1 MKPSVLILY
10 NQPIAK
16 EGIYSESEAGV
27 LDEVASVKEALEL
40 LKIPHR
46 VVGVDVFADISKILA
61 QSAEQVVFN
70 LVEGFHES
78 QSDANHVPTLCRS
91 FGKGCTGGDTHTLTL
106 AFDKWQSKLLLQS
119 MGLPV
124 PKAAIVP
131 VGRKVQKS
139 QLPPGPY
146 IVKPVAADASEGID
160 SHSVVAKPG
169 TALDKVVAQIHTQF
183 GQSALV
189 EQFVGKRELNVSVVQ
204 MGDEV
209 RVMPLAEID
218 FSTYTADKPR
228 IVCYKAKW
236 IEDSFEYQNTPR
248 IIPAPISQKVAQHVR
263 QCALDTWHAL
273 GCQDYARVDFRLDEK
288 GRPFIMEA
296 NPNPDISSYGG
307 FVAALAAGHISY
319 AEFVEAMVTN
329 AASRIGI
336 GGMARS
342 ELWPCE
348 HSKAHGSKLTARS
361 SKIRYAAA
369 SDRKAVHE
377 FIKATNFF
385 RPDEVDVAMEVFDD
399 ALKNGPDGHYQSYVI
414 DENKKPVGWVCFGPT
429 PCTIGTYDLYWIA
442 VDPACQSKGYG
453 RILMTFAEQQIK
465 KHGGRL
471 VIVETSGRPSYIATR
486 KFYLKIGYLE
496 SSRVWDFYAPGDD
509 KIIYIKR
516 L

>member
-16 EGIYSESEAGV
+16 EGAYTESEAGV
-27 LDEVASVKEALEL
+27 LDEVAAVKEALEL

-46 VVGVDVFADISKILA
+46 VVGVDVFADISKVLA

-78 QSDANHVPTLCRS
+78 QSDANYVPTLCRS

-169 TALDKVVAQIHTQF
+169 AALDKVVAEIHSQF

-189 EQFVGKRELNVSVVQ
+189 EQFVGNRELNVSVVQ

-218 FSTYTADKPR
+218 FSTFTDDKPR
-228 IVCYKAKW
+228 IVGYRAKW
-236 IEDSFEYQNTPR
+236 LEDSFEYQNTPR
-248 IIPAPISQKVAQHVR
+248 IIPAPVSQKVAQHVR

-307 FVAALAAGHISY
+307 FIAALAAGHIPY
-319 AEFVEAMVTN
+319 AEFVEAMVAN
-329 AASRIGI
+329 AAGRI
-336 GGMARS
+336 S
-342 ELWPCE
+342 
-348 HSKAHGSKLTARS
+348 GSAAVSTHHTKQKTQS
-361 SKIRYAAA
+361 YKHIRYAAA

-399 ALKNGPDGHYQSYVI
+399 AIDKGPDGHYQSYVI
-414 DENKKPVGWVCFGPT
+414 DENGKPVGWVCFGPT
-429 PCTIGTYDLYWIA
+429 PCTIGTFDLYWIA

-453 RILMTFAEQQIK
+453 RILMTFAENKIK

-486 KFYLKIGYLE
+486 KFYLKIDYLE
-496 SSRVWDFYAPGDD
+496 SSRVWDFYAPDDD

>member
-10 NQPIAK
+10 NQPCGK
-16 EGIYSESEAGV
+16 DGQFTESEAGV
-27 LDEVASVKEALEL
+27 LNEVAAVKEALEL

-46 VVGVDVFADISKILA
+46 AVGAEVFADIAKILA

-70 LVEGFHES
+70 LVEGFCQS

-91 FGKGCTGGDTHTLTL
+91 FGKGCTGGDSHTLTL

-119 MGLPV
+119 MGLPA

-131 VGRKVQKS
+131 VGRKAQKS

-160 SHSVVAKPG
+160 AHSVVAKPG
-169 TALDKVVAQIHTQF
+169 AAFDKVIAQIHSQF
-183 GQSALV
+183 GQPALV
-189 EQFVGKRELNVSVVQ
+189 EQFVGKRELNVSIVQ

-218 FSTYTADKPR
+218 FSTFTDDKPR
-228 IVCYKAKW
+228 IVGYSAKW
-236 IEDSFEYQNTPR
+236 LEDSFEYQNTPR
-248 IIPAPISQKVAQHVR
+248 VIPAPISQKIARRVR
-263 QCALDTWHAL
+263 EVALDVWHAL
-273 GCQDYARVDFRLDEK
+273 GCQDYTRVDFRLDEK
-288 GRPFIMEA
+288 GRPFIIEA
-296 NPNPDISSYGG
+296 NPNPDISPEGG
-307 FVAALAAGHISY
+307 FAAALAAGHIPY
-319 AEFVEAMVTN
+319 AKFVEAMVAN
-329 AASRIGI
+329 AARRIT
-336 GGMARS
+336 AQ
-342 ELWPCE
+342 LHPLTQN
-348 HSKAHGSKLTARS
+348 SKLKAQNY
-361 SKIRYAAA
+361 KHIRYAAA
-369 SDRKAVHE
+369 CDRKAVHE

-414 DENKKPVGWVCFGPT
+414 DENNTPVGWVCFGPT

-465 KHGGRL
+465 KRGGRL
-471 VIVETSGRPSYIATR
+471 VIVETSGRPGYIATR

-496 SSRVWDFYAPGDD
+496 SSRVWDFYAPADD
-509 KIIYIKR
+509 KVIYIKR

>member
-10 NQPIAK
+10 NQPVAK
-16 EGIYSESEAGV
+16 EGTHTESEAGV
-27 LDEVASVKEALEL
+27 LDEVAAVKEALEV
-40 LKIPHR
+40 LKIPYR
-46 VVGVDVFADISKILA
+46 TVGVETFADISKILA

-78 QSDANHVPTLCRS
+78 QSDANYVPTLCRS
-91 FGKGCTGGDTHTLTL
+91 FGKGFTGNDTHALTL

-119 MGLPV
+119 TGLPV
-124 PKAAIVP
+124 PKAVIIP

-160 SHSVVAKPG
+160 SHSVIAKSG
-169 TALDKVVAQIHTQF
+169 AVLDKVVTQIHTQF
-183 GQSALV
+183 HQSALV
-189 EQFVGKRELNVSVVQ
+189 EQFIGKRELNVSVVQ

-218 FSTYTADKPR
+218 FSTFTDDKPR
-228 IVCYKAKW
+228 IVGYSAKW
-236 IEDSFEYQNTPR
+236 LEDSFEYQNTPR
-248 IIPAPISQKVAQHVR
+248 IIPAPISQKIAQHVR
-263 QCALDTWHAL
+263 EVALDVWHAL

-288 GRPFIMEA
+288 GWPFIIEA
-296 NPNPDISSYGG
+296 NPNPDISPKGG
-307 FVAALAAGHISY
+307 FAAALAAGHIPY
-319 AEFVEAMVTN
+319 DKFVEAMVTN
-329 AASRIGI
+329 AAGRIAGS
-336 GGMARS
+336 AAVS
-342 ELWPCE
+342 TQ
-348 HSKAHGSKLTARS
+348 HSKAHSSRHKAHR

-399 ALKNGPDGHYQSYVI
+399 AIDKGPDGHYQSYVI

-429 PCTIGTYDLYWIA
+429 PCTVGTFDLYWIA

-453 RILMTFAEQQIK
+453 RILMTFAEQEIK
-465 KHGGRL
+465 KRGGRL
-471 VIVETSGRPSYIATR
+471 VIVETSGRSSYIATR

-496 SSRVWDFYAPGDD
+496 SSRVWDFYAPNDD